1 MKKFM
6 QNEDGIAAV
15 EFAILSIPLFILI
28 MGSLEMGLMMYHK
41 ARTEGVLREA
51 ARMSVT
57 GDITRIGENGELIDE
72 FVTRELTF
80 TESAD
85 VRIRK
90 VFYDDF
96 SQVRQ
101 PEKRLSN
108 AAEAPYCFIDTNGN
122 QEWDE
127 DPTRIG
133 VGSSDDIIDY
143 RVEVEYNTLFPLVT
157 NIITQSNTM
166 TVSAQTT
173 LRNEPFTGN
182 NDQQEQTCCVSAAA
196 GNPVTCEG

>member
-1 MKKFM
+1 MKIFM
-6 QNEDGIAAV
+6 RDERGIAAV
-15 EFAILSIPLFILI
+15 EFGLLVLPLFVLL
-28 MGSLEMGLMMYHK
+28 MGAIEIGMQMFHK
-41 ARTEGVLREA
+41 ARAEGVLREA

-57 GDITRIGENGELIDE
+57 GDTTKIGENGELIDE
-72 FVTRELTF
+72 YVTKMLTF
-80 TESAD
+80 TDSTKVD
-85 VRIRK
+85 IRK

-108 AAEAPYCFIDTNGN
+108 ATEAPYCFIDINGN
-122 QEWDE
+122 QQWDE

-133 VGSSDDIIDY
+133 VGGADDIIDY
-143 RVEVEYNTLFPLVT
+143 RVDVTYDTLFPLVT
-157 NIITQSNTM
+157 NVITGSNKM
-166 TVSAQTT
+166 SVNAQTT
-173 LRNEPFTGN
+173 LRNEPFAGN